1 MSEEQK
7 SVLFNGD
14 GDHQDA
20 SLPASQDAE
29 SVEQEQGTESE
40 YLTRAEAQRLLDTVK
55 EDVLRQ
61 TQSLTDKTASRID
74 KKLHDELKKIGDV
87 IKLQRQSGIDITPE
101 QERAMR
107 QTAYDTVFSQLS
119 ESEPDHPAE
128 QKTPSVPAG
137 EDEKAI
143 RAVAAAMND
152 LTDDIYKEVGV
163 VVDKND
169 PEVELID
176 QSSPAEFLKS
186 LRKAAE
192 KKAQRI
198 ATPAE
203 ARITS
208 LAKGSQ
214 TSLETKFAEEKSKI
228 HGDVEALIQLKKKY
242 RAKGLQID

>member
-7 SVLFNGD
+7 TVGFTGD
-14 GDHQDA
+14 GDHQTA
-20 SLPASQDAE
+20 SPSAPQDAE
-29 SVEQEQGTESE
+29 IVEPEQGTEPK
-40 YLTRAEAQRLLDTVK
+40 YLTRKEAQRLRQEITD
-55 EDVLRQ
+55 EVLRQ
-61 TQSLTDKTASRID
+61 TQSLTDKAASRID
-74 KKLHDELKKIGDV
+74 KKLQDELKKIGDV
-87 IKLQRQSGIDITPE
+87 IKLQRQAGIDITPE

-119 ESEPDHPAE
+119 ESEPDHPPA
-128 QKTPSVPAG
+128 QKTPSVPPG
-137 EDEKAI
+137 EDDRAI
-143 RAVAAAMND
+143 RAVAAAMNE

-163 VVDKND
+163 MVEQND

-176 QSSPAEFLKS
+176 QSSPSAFLKS

-214 TSLETKFAEEKSKI
+214 TSLENQYAEEKKKI
-228 HGDVEALIQLKKKY
+228 QGDVQALIELKRKY
-242 RAKGLQID
+242 RAKGLQIN

>member
-1 MSEEQK
+1 MSEEPK
-7 SVLFNGD
+7 TVGFTGD

-20 SLPASQDAE
+20 SLQTSQD
-29 SVEQEQGTESE
+29 VENTEQGQATEPE
-40 YLTRAEAQRLLDTVK
+40 YLTRAEAQRLRQEITD
-55 EDVLRQ
+55 EVLRQ
-61 TQSLTDKTASRID
+61 TQSLTDKAASRID
-74 KKLHDELKKIGDV
+74 KKLQDELKKIGDV
-87 IKLQRQSGIDITPE
+87 IKLQRQAGIEITPE

-119 ESEPDHPAE
+119 DSEPDHPKG
-128 QKTPSVPAG
+128 QNTPSAPVG
-137 EDEKAI
+137 EDEKAM

-163 VVDKND
+163 VVEQND

-176 QSSPAEFLKS
+176 QSSPAAFLKS

-208 LAKGSQ
+208 LAKGTK
-214 TSLETKFAEEKSKI
+214 TSLETQYAEERAKI
-228 HGDVEALIQLKKKY
+228 QGDVEALIQLKKKY
-242 RAKGLQID
+242 RAKGLQIE